1 MLNSVDLEILF
12 DTDMKMEK
20 KSKKNKKKS
29 KKKISSSNQGI
40 SQPTIG
46 YISISG

>member
-20 KSKKNKKKS
+20 EQKTKKKS
-29 KKKISSSNQGI
+29 SNLQIKASAI